1 MKFKKST
8 RFLLSLCLMT
18 LTFLCGGNKA
28 WAAEQTYSYIQSGT
42 TSPFKVSGQ
51 TGTATLSGVAWTVTS
66 TATTLVTD
74 ANTVSKTNQFYFGN
88 SKSKPGT
95 LTLKTS
101 GISGTIKSISIKAKV
116 QKAESNATIAMSV
129 NGSSYTS
136 GDATSVKI
144 SGTSFNTYTF
154 TGSSSGEIIIT
165 AGNFTAGYFGIA
177 SITIVYEE
185 ATSTTPTLKASSTTL
200 SFPNTEAN
208 TSSTQTFTLSGKNLT
223 GDATLSLSGTNA
235 KLFNVTPTTVT
246 QTDGAI
252 TNKTV
257 TVTYTPTEAGTHTAT
272 LTISSDGANEQ
283 KITLNGTAYQIY
295 NVNWK
300 VNGADYTEGTPTT
313 KVKSGSAVTTLPTAP
328 SKIAGKTFVGWTDAE
343 ITTSSVSA
351 PAILFTKAAN
361 APTVTGN
368 VTYYAVFASASETG
382 ETSEELTQTLEYD
395 TWTYGGSTTDKN
407 SYRLLHTNG
416 YIESTEFDLSTL
428 SKVIVYGGTFGGTT
442 NNRLNIGNGTT
453 TWKDVT
459 VSGSS
464 NTGVNTYTD
473 GTPLSGKGTLKIT
486 SMSGSNSGTGSGIR
500 VSKIEIYTLKSNI
513 TYSDYVTTVSDKLPA
528 QLKFDQEIYNIE
540 INGNVTVNATNA
552 SGTSIVYSVADETHC
567 LIDAE
572 SGYFTADAIGTYIVT
587 ATCEATETYEGGIAT
602 CQVVVSSKQ
611 PTQSPTSF
619 YKKITSVEELTENQ
633 SYLIVCETASAAF
646 GEITNFS
653 TGTNSNYKG
662 KKEDVTIV
670 NGQINLSKATGTP
683 IKFVL
688 ETSGS
693 NYKLKNPSTGLYLY
707 TPSGTAIEETS
718 DGSEMTISF
727 DDDGTVRIVGISGRY
742 IFYSTTYNYFG
753 NFSSTNINTSGYAKA
768 QLYKQVYAKVFSDT
782 EDLTEYLP
790 ASDLADQTITLD
802 RKVYEGWNTFCV
814 PFALT
819 QAQLEEAYGSGAV
832 AKYLES
838 VTTDGE
844 NATLHFT
851 PEEEGGIEANKAYLL
866 YLTADVMEAKTFSGV
881 TLEPAGTCTTPV
893 SDENGDVYT
902 FQGILKPTT
911 LETDDTQYFLNSLG
925 TNFVLPSNS
934 TSAMKATRAY
944 ITVPAASA
952 TAQGRHYSFDFNGTT
967 TGIDNVN
974 ISGLEDGAWYTISG
988 IRVNRPAAKGVYI
1001 HNGRKVIVK

>member
-1 MKFKKST
+1 
-8 RFLLSLCLMT
+8 MT
-18 LTFLCGGNKA
+18 LTLLCGENKA
-28 WAAEQTYSYIQSGT
+28 W
-42 TSPFKVSGQ
+42 GQ
-51 TGTATLSGVAWTVTS
+51 TKDATITFGTKNVQIDKKTVTATDTQGNTWTITTVGTSSFSQNSAYSQVGSSKKPATSITFTTTLPSKSTITDFSAKFGGFSDTQGTITLKVDDTKVGSGSLNGTKDVTVNNTS
-66 TATTLVTD
+66 TQLGQ
-74 ANTVSKTNQFYFGN
+74 K
-88 SKSKPGT
+88 
-95 LTLKTS
+95 LT
-101 GISGTIKSISIKAKV
+101 
-116 QKAESNATIAMSV
+116 
-129 NGSSYTS
+129 
-136 GDATSVKI
+136 
-144 SGTSFNTYTF
+144 
-154 TGSSSGEIIIT
+154 
-165 AGNFTAGYFGIA
+165 
-177 SITIVYEE
+177 ITITNIAKGVKCYNISVTYQ
-185 ATSTTPTLKASSTTL
+185 ASTPTL
-200 SFPNTEAN
+200 EY
-208 TSSTQTFTLSGKNLT
+208 
-223 GDATLSLSGTNA
+223 
-235 KLFNVTPTTVT
+235 TV
-246 QTDGAI
+246 
-252 TNKTV
+252 
-257 TVTYTPTEAGTHTAT
+257 
-272 LTISSDGANEQ
+272 S
-283 KITLNGTAYQIY
+283 
-295 NVNWK
+295 WK
-300 VNGADYTEGTPTT
+300 VNGADYTVGAPTT
-313 KVKSGSAVTTLPTAP
+313 KVADGSSVTTLPTVP
-328 SKIAGKTFVGWTDAE
+328 SDIAGKTFVGWTNAE
-343 ITTSSVSA
+343 IANPSASA
-351 PAILFTKAAN
+351 PTTLFKTAAN
-361 APTVTGN
+361 APAVTGN
-368 VTYYAVFASASETG
+368 VTYYAVFASASGTG
-382 ETSEELTQTLEYD
+382 EGSEELTQTLEYD
-395 TWTYGGSTTDKN
+395 TWTYGGSTTNKD

-428 SKVIVYGGTFGGTT
+428 SKVIVYGGTFGGKTY
-442 NNRLNIGNGTT
+442 NKLNIGNGTT
-453 TWKDVT
+453 IWKDVT

-513 TYSDYVTTVSDKLPA
+513 AYSDYVTTVSDKLPA

-587 ATCEATETYEGGIAT
+587 ATCEANETYEGGIAT

-619 YKKITSVEELTENQ
+619 YKKITSVEELIENQ

-727 DDDGTVRIVGISGRY
+727 DDDGTVRIVGISDRY
-742 IFYSTTYNYFG
+742 IFYNTSSNYFG
-753 NFSSTNINTSGYAKA
+753 NYSSNNINTSGYAKA
-768 QLYKQVYAKVFSDT
+768 QLYKQVYAKVFSDA

-790 ASDLADQTITLD
+790 ASDLADQTITLN
-802 RKVYEGWNTFCV
+802 RKVFKGWNTFCV

-819 QAQLEEAYGSGAV
+819 QEQLEEAYGSGAV
-832 AKYLES
+832 AKYLS
-838 VTTDGE
+838 GVTTDPEG
-844 NATLHFT
+844 ATLHFT
-851 PEEEGGIEANKAYLL
+851 PETDGGIEANKAYLL
-866 YLTADVMEAKTFSGV
+866 YLTADVTEAKTFSDV
-881 TLEPAGTCTTPV
+881 TLQPAGECTTTV
-893 SDENGDVYT
+893 STAGGDYT
-902 FQGILKPTT
+902 FQGILAPTA
-911 LETDDTQYFLNSLG
+911 LETNDRQYFLNSAG
-925 TNFVLPSNS
+925 TYFVLPSNS

-944 ITVPAASA
+944 IIVPDAPGSA
-952 TAQGRHYSFDFNGTT
+952 QSRQYSFDFNGTT

-974 ISGLEDGAWYTISG
+974 ISGLEDGGAWYTISG

>member
-28 WAAEQTYSYIQSGT
+28 WGQAATATITFGPNNVKISSTSVSANDSQGNTWNINTKGT
-42 TSPFKVSGQ
+42 TSFNNSNGNNYSQIGSKSSP
-51 TGTATLSGVAWTVTS
+51 ATSITFTTTLASEMTVTNFS
-66 TATTLVTD
+66 AKFGGFNETA
-74 ANTVSKTNQFYFGN
+74 
-88 SKSKPGT
+88 
-95 LTLKTS
+95 
-101 GISGTIKSISIKAKV
+101 GTISMKV
-116 QKAESNATIAMSV
+116 DDTEVGT
-129 NGSSYTS
+129 GSLN
-136 GDATSVKI
+136 
-144 SGTSFNTYTF
+144 GTSDVTVNNTSSA
-154 TGSSSGEIIIT
+154 TGKVLTIT
-165 AGNFTAGYFGIA
+165 VTNIQKGVKCYNISVT
-177 SITIVYEE
+177 YEE
-185 ATSTTPTLKASSTTL
+185 ATSTTPSLEASSTTL

-223 GDATLSLSGTNA
+223 DDATLSLSGTNA
-235 KLFNVTPTTVT
+235 DLFSVTPTTVT
-246 QTDGAI
+246 PTGGVITDE
-252 TNKTV
+252 TV
-257 TVTYTPTEAGTHTAT
+257 TVTYTPTKAGTHTAI
-272 LTISSDGANEQ
+272 LTISSEGAEAQ
-283 KITLNGTAYQIY
+283 TITLNGTAPQFY

-300 VNGADYTEGTPTT
+300 VNGADYTEGELTT
-313 KVKSGSAVTTLPTAP
+313 RVAAGSVVTTLPTTP
-328 SKIAGKTFVGWTDAE
+328 SDIAGKTFVGWTDAE
-343 ITTSSVSA
+343 IATPSASA
-351 PAILFTKAAN
+351 PPTLFTKAAN

-395 TWTYGGSTTDKN
+395 TWTYGGSTTDKD

-428 SKVIVYGGTFGGTT
+428 SKVIVYGGTFGGKTY
-442 NNRLNIGNGTT
+442 NKLNIGNGTT
-453 TWKDVT
+453 IWKDVT

-486 SMSGSNSGTGSGIR
+486 SMSGSNSDTGSGIR
-500 VSKIEIYTLKSNI
+500 VSKIEIYTLKNNI

-683 IKFVL
+683 IEFVL
-688 ETSGS
+688 ETS
-693 NYKLKNPSTGLYLY
+693 
-707 TPSGTAIEETS
+707 
-718 DGSEMTISF
+718 
-727 DDDGTVRIVGISGRY
+727 
-742 IFYSTTYNYFG
+742 
-753 NFSSTNINTSGYAKA
+753 
-768 QLYKQVYAKVFSDT
+768 
-782 EDLTEYLP
+782 
-790 ASDLADQTITLD
+790 
-802 RKVYEGWNTFCV
+802 
-814 PFALT
+814 
-819 QAQLEEAYGSGAV
+819 
-832 AKYLES
+832 
-838 VTTDGE
+838 
-844 NATLHFT
+844 
-851 PEEEGGIEANKAYLL
+851 
-866 YLTADVMEAKTFSGV
+866 
-881 TLEPAGTCTTPV
+881 
-893 SDENGDVYT
+893 
-902 FQGILKPTT
+902 
-911 LETDDTQYFLNSLG
+911 SL
-925 TNFVLPSNS
+925 
-934 TSAMKATRAY
+934 
-944 ITVPAASA
+944 
-952 TAQGRHYSFDFNGTT
+952 
-967 TGIDNVN
+967 
-974 ISGLEDGAWYTISG
+974 
-988 IRVNRPAAKGVYI
+988 
-1001 HNGRKVIVK
+1001 

>member
-1 MKFKKST
+1 MKINITK

-18 LTFLCGGNKA
+18 LTLLCGENKA
-28 WAAEQTYSYIQSGT
+28 WAAD
-42 TSPFKVSGQ
+42 V
-51 TGTATLSGVAWTVTS
+51 TVTS
-66 TATTLVTD
+66 TFTDKNWTVGTGEPSWTSSGAKTEAFESRGVQITLKNINASGGLKLSNSSIKDLGNIKSITL
-74 ANTVSKTNQFYFGN
+74 TVSANGAGGTISSVKVGSTPFLNNGKSSYTVAKETNQTVTFETNTPIAGDIVISFSSTAD
-88 SKSKPGT
+88 SKS
-95 LTLKTS
+95 LY
-101 GISGTIKSISIKAKV
+101 IKSISV
-116 QKAESNATIAMSV
+116 
-129 NGSSYTS
+129 
-136 GDATSVKI
+136 
-144 SGTSFNTYTF
+144 TYQ
-154 TGSSSGEIIIT
+154 E
-165 AGNFTAGYFGIA
+165 A
-177 SITIVYEE
+177 S
-185 ATSTTPTLKASSTTL
+185 TPTL
-200 SFPNTEAN
+200 EY
-208 TSSTQTFTLSGKNLT
+208 
-223 GDATLSLSGTNA
+223 
-235 KLFNVTPTTVT
+235 TV
-246 QTDGAI
+246 
-252 TNKTV
+252 
-257 TVTYTPTEAGTHTAT
+257 
-272 LTISSDGANEQ
+272 S
-283 KITLNGTAYQIY
+283 
-295 NVNWK
+295 WK

-328 SKIAGKTFVGWTDAE
+328 SDIAGKTFVGWTDAA
-343 ITTSSVSA
+343 IATPSASA
-351 PAILFTKAAN
+351 PSPLFTKTAN
-361 APTVTGN
+361 APAVTGN

-395 TWTYGGSTTDKN
+395 TWTYGGSTTNKD

-428 SKVIVYGGTFGGTT
+428 SKVIVYGGTFGGKTY
-442 NNRLNIGNGTT
+442 NKLNIGNGTT

-513 TYSDYVTTVSDKLPA
+513 AYSDYVTTVSDKLPA

-587 ATCEATETYEGGIAT
+587 ATCEANETYEGGIAT

-718 DGSEMTISF
+718 EGSEMTISF
-727 DDDGTVRIVGISGRY
+727 DDDGTVRIVGISDRY
-742 IFYSTTYNYFG
+742 IFYNTSSNYFG
-753 NFSSTNINTSGYAKA
+753 NYSSNNINTSGYAKA
-768 QLYKQVYAKVFSDT
+768 QLYKQVYAKVFSDA

-790 ASDLADQTITLD
+790 ASDLADQTITLN
-802 RKVYEGWNTFCV
+802 RKVFKGWNTFCV

-819 QAQLEEAYGSGAV
+819 QEQLEEAYGSGAV
-832 AKYLES
+832 AKYLS
-838 VTTDGE
+838 GVTTDPEG
-844 NATLHFT
+844 ATLHFT
-851 PEEEGGIEANKAYLL
+851 PETDGGIEANKAYLL
-866 YLTADVMEAKTFSGV
+866 YLTADVTEAKTFSGV
-881 TLEPAGTCTTPV
+881 TLKPAADCTTKV
-893 SDENGDVYT
+893 KADNGGEYT

-911 LETDDTQYFLNSLG
+911 LTTNGTQYFLNSAG
-925 TNFVLPSNS
+925 TYFVLPSNS

-944 ITVPAASA
+944 ITVPGASSS
-952 TAQGRHYSFDFNGTT
+952 AQGRHYSFDFNGTT